1 MTALRRRKILATFL
15 KLTRRGRR
23 LSSLSDG
30 PGCTCAS
37 CVQAW
42 DRHRRPALSA
52 VRESPLRMRVG
63 LY

>member
-1 MTALRRRKILATFL
+1 MTALRLRKIVAALR
-15 KLTRRGRR
+15 KLSWRARRT
-23 LSSLSDG
+23 SSLLAG

-42 DRHRRPALSA
+42 DRQHQIEMSPARDSRL
-52 VRESPLRMRVG
+52 LRLG

>member
-1 MTALRRRKILATFL
+1 MTALRRRKIISALR
-15 KLTRRGRR
+15 KLSWRARKS
-23 LSSLSDG
+23 SSLLVG

-42 DRHRRPALSA
+42 DRQNRIELSPSRDPRLRP
-52 VRESPLRMRVG
+52 G